1 MEEKLRGERASQK
14 TSLEAAAARE
24 KEAALATLT
33 VAKEREARMQQR
45 SWEEDTSRL
54 NAEIRRLQGQIEQ
67 EVAMQVSRSRLEFDQ
82 KLFENNR
89 KHTTVCERYQEEY
102 EKMKEEM
109 EGRMNRLRA
118 EHSEK
123 VSRCCWISIR
133 LSSRW
138 RSWRLKS
145 PTCYL
150 GRWTWCSR

>member
-133 LSSRW
+133 LSSR
-138 RSWRLKS
+138 
-145 PTCYL
+145 
-150 GRWTWCSR
+150 